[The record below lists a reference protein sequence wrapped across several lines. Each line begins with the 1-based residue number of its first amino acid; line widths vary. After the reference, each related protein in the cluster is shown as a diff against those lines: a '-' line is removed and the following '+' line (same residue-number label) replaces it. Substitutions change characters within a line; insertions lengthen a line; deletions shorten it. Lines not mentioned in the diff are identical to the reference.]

1 MPRELDVSKLSQFEP
16 RERRRGAEGA
26 QEPPQAAAEPQANPW
41 PSREPMVDGQIS
53 VKAPTRTI
61 DRFKKMCKDDRR
73 TYADMLRILM
83 DAFEKDGGTAG

>member
-16 RERRRGAEGA
+16 RERRSVLERA
-26 QEPPQAAAEPQANPW
+26 QELPQTAVDQPAKPW

-53 VKAPTRTI
+53 VKAPMQTI
-61 DRFKKMCKDDRR
+61 DRFKKLCKDDRR

-83 DAFEKDGGTAG
+83 DAFEKG

>member
-1 MPRELDVSKLSQFEP
+1 MPRELDVSKLAQFEP
-16 RERRRGAEGA
+16 REPRKSPEVA
-26 QEPPQAAAEPQANPW
+26 QEPRQPAAEPQTNPW

-83 DAFEKDGGTAG
+83 DDFEKDEGSG